1 MSEGAGGP
9 VIKLHD
15 DGPLR
20 VKGPIT
26 VVDPDGTAYELKR
39 KTFFLCRCGASLD
52 KPFCDGSHRRI
63 GFAARD
69 RASSPDSRSKSRV

>member
-1 MSEGAGGP
+1 MTDAARTGA

-20 VKGPIT
+20 VKGPVT
-26 VVDPDGTAYELKR
+26 VLDADGTEYAIAR
-39 KTFFLCRCGASLD
+39 KTFFLCRCGASRN
-52 KPFCDGSHRRI
+52 KPFCDGSHRRV

-69 RASSPDSRSKSRV
+69 RAAAPAGAD

>member
-1 MSEGAGGP
+1 VTA

-26 VVDPDGTAYELKR
+26 VVDPDGTEYEITR
-39 KTFFLCRCGASLD
+39 KTFFLCRCGASQN
-52 KPFCDGSHRRI
+52 KPFCDGSHRRVEFEARERAPLRAP
-63 GFAARD
+63 GAA
-69 RASSPDSRSKSRV
+69 A